1 MVSETRQLSVT
12 VRREEWVID
21 RRPLPDTLVAAL
33 TPPVTP
39 LAFALF
45 EEVPVLTMSTRPYE
59 LATVTVE
66 LVTGEQPITTD
77 LQAERVVVQTTG
89 PRR

>member
-1 MVSETRQLSVT
+1 M
-12 VRREEWVID
+12 VID

-39 LAFALF
+39 LVFALG
-45 EEVPVLTMSTRPYE
+45 EEVPVLTITARPYE

-77 LQAERVVVQTTG
+77 LQAERVVVQTTE